1 MTDENKYPTL
11 AKYEKVAD
19 EWCAIESF
27 LDGSNIIVAV
37 CRPHG
42 ELWPAT
48 KRELCLALAKYF
60 DIDLESLEAERR
72 QLLKEV
78 TGA

>member
-1 MTDENKYPTL
+1 MTDKNKYLTL
-11 AKYEKVAD
+11 DKYEEIAD

-37 CRPHG
+37 RRPHG

-60 DIDLESLEAERR
+60 DIDLKALEAERQ
-72 QLLKEV
+72 QLLDEV
-78 TGA
+78 MGA